1 MVLRFVSFWI
11 LFGCLRLPPSR
22 LGHSSKLDSSQL
34 VVGSNC
40 KLYQSRSPLRS
51 FSNFQFVLENNLK
64 I

>member
-1 MVLRFVSFWI
+1 MLWFCVFVSFWI
-11 LFGCLRLPPSR
+11 LFG
-22 LGHSSKLDSSQL
+22 
-34 VVGSNC
+34 SNF